1 MGLLPNPLRPREP
14 KLPLYQKVNSP
25 TKEHYS
31 DDDYS
36 TDEESDYEDELYSPE
51 SSSVGSSRHTSG
63 SANSGL
69 LMLPSHQKKPLPLR
83 RRIAKVYPYRMP
95 NKVTRYLFCTVITFI
110 IVMVLSLVRAS
121 QVENWKVA
129 NGKVD
134 NRPPPPPPAWEKFP
148 FMERYY
154 GGLKS
159 LVTLEELKP
168 EWPHV
173 KNEPEMLGEGND
185 WNKQNEIKSGKDSD
199 KDKDSEETDKATT
212 EEIEAE
218 AQGTKAP
225 KKETRDEPK
234 PKKDDST
241 DAKEDKSKDESQA
254 AKKKLPKSN
263 DWSGYANKTEE
274 TGMKECF
281 LDVDGKVRAPQLRYY
296 KGRPQGFPEHAIGSY
311 ETLDLPEDICFDR
324 YGRYGPYGFGYSS
337 RNGGLS
343 VGEHGQKEGS
353 DAVWEK
359 TPRVDYRQIDW
370 ADVQRRC
377 FKTNQA
383 RFKQLPEKTQ
393 TPHGFFAY
401 EPKPK
406 ALPSATLARRGVEGE
421 KPKTGKETPTSRIET
436 AKTEEAQPKLT
447 SSAEVKS
454 SVSKA
459 QESNAAES
467 KTVNSKTEATKAA
480 EVSKIEKSKSHEST
494 TEQSR
499 PQKTN
504 SDNTE
509 TESKDTEEDEEPET
523 PRIETPKASGDGLS
537 RTAVVVRCWDEYNW
551 REDDIAHLRS
561 LITELAVT
569 SGGRYDIHLLVQV
582 KNEAAHPVWADE
594 RIYQERIEESI
605 PEEFRG
611 LVTLWSE
618 TQMLALYQGIYDHFT
633 RGPDLPVHGVYRGLS
648 MAMQYFAH
656 KHPEYDY
663 FWQWEMDV
671 RYTGH
676 YYDLFS
682 KLENW
687 SKAQPR
693 KGLWERN
700 SRFYFP
706 SIHGSWED
714 FSQMSRVQSQ
724 MGVVGAD
731 NVWKGVPGFDG
742 KTPDHD
748 TKGHRTVWGPL
759 RPKDDDDWFEP
770 GNDPVAPTSYE
781 KDHYQWG
788 VGEEADYIALNPIFN
803 PDGTTWG
810 LKEDITGYNR
820 SEGLPPRRAN
830 IITTARMSRRLLTTM
845 HKMTAFKKQFA
856 FPEMWPATVALQ
868 HGYKAVSVPHP
879 IYVDRAWPPAYM
891 AQIFNNGR
899 DGTSGGSRTSIFGD
913 REHNMHGLSWFYNS
927 GFAPNMY
934 RRWLGLR
941 VNNDG
946 GEEFEVTEDK
956 SKKGKGVGNMRG
968 GEGRMCL
975 PPMLLHPVKD
985 VELPVEAP
993 ESEAEEGKAP
1003 QSDPGA

>member
-1 MGLLPNPLRPREP
+1 MGLLSNPLRLREP

-25 TKEHYS
+25 TKERYS

-36 TDEESDYEDELYSPE
+36 SSDEDDEPYSPG
-51 SSSVGSSRHTSG
+51 SSSAGSSRNTSG
-63 SANSGL
+63 SASSGL
-69 LMLPSHQKKPLPLR
+69 LMRPEHKKKPLPIG
-83 RRIAKVYPYRMP
+83 RRIARVYPYRLP
-95 NKVTRYLFCTVITFI
+95 TKVTRYLFCTVIGFI
-110 IVMVLSLVRAS
+110 IILILSLVRAS

-129 NGKVD
+129 NGKVES
-134 NRPPPPPPAWEKFP
+134 RPPPPPAWEKFP
-148 FMERYY
+148 FLERYY
-154 GGLKS
+154 AGLKA
-159 LVTLEELKP
+159 VVAPEELKP

-173 KNEPEMLGEGND
+173 KDEPSMLGDDND
-185 WNKQNEIKSGKDSD
+185 WNNQNEVKSDKESAEADKAITKEIEDEAQGKDEPEENAKAEDND
-199 KDKDSEETDKATT
+199 KEKRGLPESHGWNGYPGRSEETD
-212 EEIEAE
+212 I
-218 AQGTKAP
+218 Q
-225 KKETRDEPK
+225 
-234 PKKDDST
+234 
-241 DAKEDKSKDESQA
+241 
-254 AKKKLPKSN
+254 
-263 DWSGYANKTEE
+263 
-274 TGMKECF
+274 ECF
-281 LDVDGKVRAPQLRYY
+281 LDADGTVRVPQLRYY
-296 KGRPQGFPEHAIGSY
+296 NGRPQGFPEHAIGSY
-311 ETLDLPEDICFDR
+311 EVLNLPENICFDR

-353 DAVWEK
+353 DAVWAK
-359 TPRVDYRQIDW
+359 TPRVDFRQIDW

-377 FKTNQA
+377 FKANQA
-383 RFKQLPEKTQ
+383 RFNELPSKTR
-393 TPHGFFAY
+393 TPHGFFVY
-401 EPKPK
+401 EPKA
-406 ALPSATLARRGVEGE
+406 ALPSKSIVRRDVEGDKTKESRGTATPESNIAKTE
-421 KPKTGKETPTSRIET
+421 KPKTEQ
-436 AKTEEAQPKLT
+436 AKTTESKAEATKVDQPK
-447 SSAEVKS
+447 ADKS
-454 SVSKA
+454 NSEESKATESKA
-459 QESNAAES
+459 QEPKAEAS
-467 KTVNSKTEATKAA
+467 KSDEPKTKETDKPKAGNSEKIKTEKPA
-480 EVSKIEKSKSHEST
+480 ELKV
-494 TEQSR
+494 
-499 PQKTN
+499 
-504 SDNTE
+504 
-509 TESKDTEEDEEPET
+509 PEVKK
-523 PRIETPKASGDGLS
+523 E

-551 REDDIAHLRS
+551 REEDIVNLRS

-582 KNEAAHPVWADE
+582 KNEAAHPVWADQD
-594 RIYQERIEESI
+594 IYQERIEEAI

-618 TQMLALYQGIYDHFT
+618 TQMLALYQGVFDHWS

-648 MAMQYFAH
+648 MAMQYFAYM
-656 KHPEYDY
+656 HPEYDY

-687 SKAQPR
+687 SKEQPR

-706 SIHGSWED
+706 SVHGSWED
-714 FSQMSRVQSQ
+714 FSQMARVQSQ

-731 NVWKGVPGFDG
+731 NVWKKIPGMDG
-742 KTPDHD
+742 TSPDAD
-748 TKGHRTVWGPL
+748 TKGDRTVWGPL
-759 RPKDDDDWFEP
+759 RPKDDNDWFEP

-810 LKEDITGYNR
+810 LKDDITGYNR
-820 SEGLPPRRAN
+820 TNGFPPRRAN
-830 IITTARMSRRLLTTM
+830 IITTSRMSRRLLTTM

-879 IYVDRAWPPAYM
+879 VFVDRAWPTAYM
-891 AQIFNNGR
+891 AQVYNNGR
-899 DGTSGGSRTSIFGD
+899 DGASGGSRTSIFGD

-927 GFAPNMY
+927 GFAPNVY

-946 GEEFEVTEDK
+946 GEEFETTEDK

-985 VELPVEAP
+985 VDLPVEAP
-993 ESEAEEGKAP
+993 EADAEEGQTP

>member
-1 MGLLPNPLRPREP
+1 MGGLLKNPLRPREP

-25 TKEHYS
+25 NKERFS

-36 TDEESDYEDELYSPE
+36 SDEDSDYEDEPYSPE
-51 SSSVGSSRHTSG
+51 SSSAGSSRHTSG

-83 RRIAKVYPYRMP
+83 RRIAKVYPYRVP
-95 NKVTRYLFCTVITFI
+95 NKVTRYLFCTVISLI
-110 IVMVLSLVRAS
+110 IIMVLSLVRAS

-148 FMERYY
+148 FLERYY
-154 GGLKS
+154 GGLKT
-159 LVTLEELKP
+159 LVNFNELKP

-185 WNKQNEIKSGKDSD
+185 WNKQNEIKSGKNSD
-199 KDKDSEETDKATT
+199 KDKDKDSDETDKAAT

-225 KKETRDEPK
+225 KKETRDESK
-234 PKKDDST
+234 PKDDSA
-241 DAKEDKSKDESQA
+241 DKKEDKPKDDPKA
-254 AKKKLPKSN
+254 TKAKLPKSN
-263 DWSGYANKTEE
+263 DWSGYANKTKE
-274 TGMKECF
+274 TDMQECF
-281 LDVDGKVRAPQLRYY
+281 LDVDGKVRVPQLRYY
-296 KGRPQGFPEHAIGSY
+296 NGRPQGFPEHAVGSY
-311 ETLDLPEDICFDR
+311 EVLDLPEDICFDR

-343 VGEHGQKEGS
+343 VGEHGLKEGS
-353 DAVWEK
+353 DAVWEN
-359 TPRVDYRQIDW
+359 TPRVDYRHIDW

-383 RFKQLPEKTQ
+383 RFKEVPEKIQ
-393 TPHGFFAY
+393 TPHGFFAH

-406 ALPSATLARRGVEGE
+406 ARPSSTIMRRGVEDE
-421 KPKTGKETPTSRIET
+421 KSNAVKETPTSKVET
-436 AKTEEAQPKLT
+436 TKTEAAQTKQTT
-447 SSAEVKS
+447 SSEDIKS
-454 SVSKA
+454 NVSKVD
-459 QESNAAES
+459 ES
-467 KTVNSKTEATKAA
+467 KTVESKVNTSKAAATKVA
-480 EVSKIEKSKSHEST
+480 EVSKSETPKPKETITQKSQPEKSKV
-494 TEQSR
+494 
-499 PQKTN
+499 
-504 SDNTE
+504 D
-509 TESKDTEEDEEPET
+509 DEEELENDVPEV
-523 PRIETPKASGDGLS
+523 PKVESPKASGAGLS

-561 LITELAVT
+561 LITELAIN

-618 TQMLALYQGIYDHFT
+618 TQMLALYQGIYDHFS

-682 KLENW
+682 KVEGW

-706 SIHGSWED
+706 SIHGTWED

-731 NVWKGVPGFDG
+731 NVWKGVHGLDG
-742 KTPDHD
+742 KTPDQD

-788 VGEEADYIALNPIFN
+788 VGEEADYIALNPMFN

-810 LKEDITGYNR
+810 LKDDITGFNR

-830 IITTARMSRRLLTTM
+830 IITTSRMSRRLLTTM

-879 IYVDRAWPPAYM
+879 VYVDRTWPPAYM

-946 GEEFEVTEDK
+946 GEEFEGTEDQ

-993 ESEAEEGKAP
+993 KAEAEEGKAP

>member
-1 MGLLPNPLRPREP
+1 MGLLPNPLRSREP
-14 KLPLYQKVNSP
+14 QLPLYQKVNSP
-25 TKEHYS
+25 TKERYS

-36 TDEESDYEDELYSPE
+36 TDEEDDYEDEPYSPE
-51 SSSVGSSRHTSG
+51 SSSAGSSRHTSG
-63 SANSGL
+63 SASSGL

-83 RRIAKVYPYRMP
+83 RKIAKIYPYRMP
-95 NKVTRYLFCTVITFI
+95 NKVTRYLFCTFITFI
-110 IVMVLSLVRAS
+110 IVMVVTLVRAS

-134 NRPPPPPPAWEKFP
+134 NRPPPPPPAWEKFH

-159 LVTLEELKP
+159 LVTMEELKP

-185 WNKQNEIKSGKDSD
+185 WNKQNEIKSDKDSD
-199 KDKDSEETDKATT
+199 ETDKAAT
-212 EEIEAE
+212 EEIEAV
-218 AQGTKAP
+218 AQGTKSSKKTTRDEKP
-225 KKETRDEPK
+225 KDDTKKET
-234 PKKDDST
+234 KDD
-241 DAKEDKSKDESQA
+241 AAEKKEDKSKDDSEA
-254 AKKKLPKSN
+254 DKKKLPKSN
-263 DWSGYANKTEE
+263 DWSGYANKSEE
-274 TGMKECF
+274 PDMEECF
-281 LDVDGKVRAPQLRYY
+281 LDADGTVRVPQLRYY
-296 KGRPQGFPEHAIGSY
+296 NGRPQGFPEHAIGSY
-311 ETLDLPEDICFDR
+311 ETLNLPEDICFDR

-377 FKTNQA
+377 FKANQA
-383 RFKQLPEKTQ
+383 RFKELPSKVQ

-406 ALPSATLARRGVEGE
+406 ALPSSTLERRGAEEE
-421 KPKTGKETPTSRIET
+421 KPKTEKETSV
-436 AKTEEAQPKLT
+436 AKADEDKTKT
-447 SSAEVKS
+447 GDVKS

-459 QESNAAES
+459 EVTKAAES
-467 KTVNSKTEATKAA
+467 KTESSKAEPTKAAQVSKTEKKP
-480 EVSKIEKSKSHEST
+480 EESKVEESQP
-494 TEQSR
+494 ERSNAD
-499 PQKTN
+499 K
-504 SDNTE
+504 TE
-509 TESKDTEEDEEPET
+509 TKDTEKPTSDKVQN
-523 PRIETPKASGDGLS
+523 PKIQSSNAPDAGLS

-551 REDDIAHLRS
+551 REDDIVNLRS
-561 LITELAVT
+561 LIAELAVT

-594 RIYQERIEESI
+594 RIYQERIEEAI

-618 TQMLALYQGIYDHFT
+618 TQMLALYQGIYDHFS

-656 KHPEYDY
+656 KHTEYDY

-706 SIHGSWED
+706 SIHGTWED
-714 FSQMSRVQSQ
+714 FSQMARVQSQ

-731 NVWKGVPGFDG
+731 NVWKGMPGLEG
-742 KTPDHD
+742 KSPDAD
-748 TKGHRTVWGPL
+748 TKGQRTVWGPL

-781 KDHYQWG
+781 KDHYKWG

-810 LKEDITGYNR
+810 LKDDITGFNR

-868 HGYKAVSVPHP
+868 HGFKAVSVPHP
-879 IYVDRAWPPAYM
+879 VYVDRAWPEAYM
-891 AQIFNNGR
+891 AQVYNNGR
-899 DGTSGGSRTSIFGD
+899 DGSSGGSRTSIFGD

-946 GEEFEVTEDK
+946 GEEFEGTEDK

-993 ESEAEEGKAP
+993 KADAEEGKAP

>member
-14 KLPLYQKVNSP
+14 QLPLYQKVNSP
-25 TKEHYS
+25 TKERYS

-36 TDEESDYEDELYSPE
+36 TEDEDDYEDEPYSPE
-51 SSSVGSSRHTSG
+51 SSSAGSSRHTSG
-63 SANSGL
+63 SASSGL

-148 FMERYY
+148 FLERYY

-159 LVTLEELKP
+159 LVTFEELKP

-173 KNEPEMLGEGND
+173 KDEPEMLSEGND
-185 WNKQNEIKSGKDSD
+185 WSKQNEIKSD
-199 KDKDSEETDKATT
+199 KDTDETDRAAT
-212 EEIEAE
+212 EEIEAQ
-218 AQGTKAP
+218 AQGANPT
-225 KKETRDEPK
+225 KKEARDEVK
-234 PKKDDST
+234 PEDDVKAEAKGGAAEEKENKPQDDS
-241 DAKEDKSKDESQA
+241 KVN
-254 AKKKLPKSN
+254 KKKLPKSN
-263 DWSGYANKTEE
+263 DWSDYGNRSEE
-274 TGMKECF
+274 TGSKECF
-281 LDVDGKVRAPQLRYY
+281 LDADGTIRVPQLRYY
-296 KGRPQGFPEHAIGSY
+296 NGRPQGFPEHAIGSY
-311 ETLDLPEDICFDR
+311 ETLNLPENICFDR

-377 FKTNQA
+377 FKANQA
-383 RFKQLPEKTQ
+383 RFKELPSKIQ
-393 TPHGFFAY
+393 TPHGFFAH

-406 ALPSATLARRGVEGE
+406 PLPTSTLERRGAKEDKPEADKETAVSQVETS
-421 KPKTGKETPTSRIET
+421 KPKITQQFKS
-436 AKTEEAQPKLT
+436 EASQV
-447 SSAEVKS
+447 AY
-454 SVSKA
+454 SK
-459 QESNAAES
+459 
-467 KTVNSKTEATKAA
+467 VDDSKTEPTEASVSQSSESKPQELKA
-480 EVSKIEKSKSHEST
+480 EES
-494 TEQSR
+494 QSGK
-499 PQKTN
+499 PH
-504 SDNTE
+504 E
-509 TESKDTEEDEEPET
+509 TESKDSKEDEKNQEEKPGNSNNAS
-523 PRIETPKASGDGLS
+523 PKAAGSGVP

-551 REDDIAHLRS
+551 REDDIANLRS

-594 RIYQERIEESI
+594 RIYHERIEEAI

-676 YYDLFS
+676 YYDLFT

-687 SKAQPR
+687 SKSQPR

-714 FSQMSRVQSQ
+714 FSQMARVQSQ

-731 NVWKGVPGFDG
+731 NVWKGVPGLEG
-742 KTPDHD
+742 KSPDSD

-781 KDHYQWG
+781 KDHYKWG

-830 IITTARMSRRLLTTM
+830 IITTSRMSRRLLTTM

-868 HGYKAVSVPHP
+868 HGYKAVAVPHP
-879 IYVDRAWPPAYM
+879 VYVDRNWPTAYM
-891 AQIFNNGR
+891 AQVYNNGR
-899 DGTSGGSRTSIFGD
+899 DGASGGSRTSIFGD

-946 GEEFEVTEDK
+946 GEEFEGTEDK

-993 ESEAEEGKAP
+993 EADADAEAGKAP
-1003 QSDPGA
+1003 ESDPGA

>member
-14 KLPLYQKVNSP
+14 KLPLYQKVDSP
-25 TKEHYS
+25 NKERYS

-36 TDEESDYEDELYSPE
+36 SDEEDDYDDEPYSPG
-51 SSSVGSSRHTSG
+51 SSSPGSSRHTSG
-63 SANSGL
+63 SASGGL
-69 LMLPSHQKKPLPLR
+69 LMLPKHRKKPLPLR
-83 RRIAKVYPYRMP
+83 RRMAKFYPYRMP

-110 IVMVLSLVRAS
+110 IVMILSLVRAS

-134 NRPPPPPPAWEKFP
+134 NRPPPPPPAWEKFH
-148 FMERYY
+148 FLERYY
-154 GGLKS
+154 GGLKN
-159 LVTLEELKP
+159 LVALEDLKP
-168 EWPHV
+168 EWPYV
-173 KNEPEMLGEGND
+173 KDEPQMLGEGND
-185 WNKQNEIKSGKDSD
+185 WSKQNEIKSGKDNDRDSD
-199 KDKDSEETDKATT
+199 ETDKAAT

-218 AQGTKAP
+218 AQGTGAS
-225 KKETRDEPK
+225 KKGTRDESKSQDHVKEDAAEKKEEK
-234 PKKDDST
+234 PKDDS
-241 DAKEDKSKDESQA
+241 KA
-254 AKKKLPKSN
+254 AKKKLPKSHAWDN
-263 DWSGYANKTEE
+263 YSNKTEE
-274 TGMKECF
+274 IGIQECF
-281 LDVDGKVRAPQLRYY
+281 LDVDGTVRVPQLRYY
-296 KGRPQGFPEHAIGSY
+296 NGRPQGFPEHAIGSY
-311 ETLDLPEDICFDR
+311 EVLNLPEDICFDR

-359 TPRVDYRQIDW
+359 TPRVDFRQVDW

-377 FKTNQA
+377 FKANQA
-383 RFKQLPEKTQ
+383 RFVELPSKSQ
-393 TPHGFFAY
+393 TPHGFYVY

-406 ALPSATLARRGVEGE
+406 ISPSSALEPRGVDENEPQAEKETATTKVDAAKTGKSKAEKTHTEQPDSKEAKSQVSKAESKTESSNAEPTKAE
-421 KPKTGKETPTSRIET
+421 KPKTQESQDTD
-436 AKTEEAQPKLT
+436 EE
-447 SSAEVKS
+447 EVKPEKTKPES
-454 SVSKA
+454 PKA
-459 QESNAAES
+459 
-467 KTVNSKTEATKAA
+467 
-480 EVSKIEKSKSHEST
+480 
-494 TEQSR
+494 
-499 PQKTN
+499 
-504 SDNTE
+504 
-509 TESKDTEEDEEPET
+509 PET
-523 PRIETPKASGDGLS
+523 KMP
-537 RTAVVVRCWDEYNW
+537 RTAVVVRCWDEYHW
-551 REDDIAHLRS
+551 REEDIVNLRS
-561 LITELAVT
+561 LITELAIT

-594 RIYQERIEESI
+594 RIYYERIEESI

-618 TQMLALYQGIYDHFT
+618 TQMLSLYQGIYDHFT

-682 KLENW
+682 KLESW

-706 SIHGSWED
+706 SIHGTWED
-714 FSQMSRVQSQ
+714 FSQMARVQSQ
-724 MGVVGAD
+724 MGVVSAD
-731 NVWKGVPGFDG
+731 NIWKGVPGLDG
-742 KTPDHD
+742 KSPDAD
-748 TKGHRTVWGPL
+748 TKGDRTVWGPL

-810 LKEDITGYNR
+810 LKDDITGYNR
-820 SEGLPPRRAN
+820 TDGLPPRRAN
-830 IITTARMSRRLLTTM
+830 IITTSRMSRRLLTTM

-879 IYVDRAWPPAYM
+879 VYVDRAWPTAYM
-891 AQIFNNGR
+891 AQVFNNGR
-899 DGTSGGSRTSIFGD
+899 DGASGGSRTSIFGD

-927 GFAPNMY
+927 GFAPNVY

-946 GEEFEVTEDK
+946 GEEFEGTEDQ
-956 SKKGKGVGNMRG
+956 SKKGKGVSNMRG

-993 ESEAEEGKAP
+993 EADAEEAKAP

>member
-1 MGLLPNPLRPREP
+1 MGLLPNPLRAREP
-14 KLPLYQKVNSP
+14 QLPLYQKVNSP
-25 TKEHYS
+25 TKERYS

-36 TDEESDYEDELYSPE
+36 TDEEDDYEDEPYSPE
-51 SSSVGSSRHTSG
+51 SSSAGSSRHTSG
-63 SANSGL
+63 SASSGL

-83 RRIAKVYPYRMP
+83 RKIAKIYPYRMP
-95 NKVTRYLFCTVITFI
+95 NKVTRYLFCTFITFI
-110 IVMVLSLVRAS
+110 IVMVFTLVRAS

-134 NRPPPPPPAWEKFP
+134 NRPPPPPPAWEKFH

-159 LVTLEELKP
+159 LVTMEELKP

-185 WNKQNEIKSGKDSD
+185 WNKQNEIKSDKDSD
-199 KDKDSEETDKATT
+199 ETDKAAT
-212 EEIEAE
+212 EEIEAV
-218 AQGTKAP
+218 AQGTKSSKKTTRDEKP
-225 KKETRDEPK
+225 KDDTKKET
-234 PKKDDST
+234 KDD
-241 DAKEDKSKDESQA
+241 AAEEKEDKSKDDSEA
-254 AKKKLPKSN
+254 DKKKLPKSK
-263 DWSGYANKTEE
+263 DWSGYANKSEE
-274 TGMKECF
+274 SDMKECF
-281 LDVDGKVRAPQLRYY
+281 LDVDGTVRVPQLRYY
-296 KGRPQGFPEHAIGSY
+296 NGRPQGFPEHAIGSY
-311 ETLDLPEDICFDR
+311 ETLNLPEDICFDR

-353 DAVWEK
+353 EAVWEK

-383 RFKQLPEKTQ
+383 RFKELPSKVQ
-393 TPHGFFAY
+393 TPHGFFAH

-406 ALPSATLARRGVEGE
+406 ALPNSTLERRGAEEE
-421 KPKTGKETPTSRIET
+421 KHKTEKETSVAKADQAKT
-436 AKTEEAQPKLT
+436 KTEET
-447 SSAEVKS
+447 KS
-454 SVSKA
+454 VVSKV
-459 QESNAAES
+459 E
-467 KTVNSKTEATKAA
+467 VTKAA
-480 EVSKIEKSKSHEST
+480 EPTKAAQVSKAEKSKTEESQPEKSKSDKSEL
-494 TEQSR
+494 EDDKVEN
-499 PQKTN
+499 PK
-504 SDNTE
+504 
-509 TESKDTEEDEEPET
+509 TESSNAPD
-523 PRIETPKASGDGLS
+523 AGLS

-551 REDDIAHLRS
+551 REDDIANLRS
-561 LITELAVT
+561 LIAELAVT

-594 RIYQERIEESI
+594 RIYQERIEEAI

-618 TQMLALYQGIYDHFT
+618 TQMLALYQGIYDHFS

-706 SIHGSWED
+706 SIHGTWED
-714 FSQMSRVQSQ
+714 FSQMARVQSQ

-731 NVWKGVPGFDG
+731 NVWKGMPGLEG
-742 KTPDHD
+742 KSPDAD
-748 TKGHRTVWGPL
+748 TKGQRTVWGPL

-781 KDHYQWG
+781 KDHSKWG

-810 LKEDITGYNR
+810 LKDDITGFNR

-868 HGYKAVSVPHP
+868 HGFKAVSVPHP
-879 IYVDRAWPPAYM
+879 VYVDRAWPEAYM
-891 AQIFNNGR
+891 AQVYNNGR
-899 DGTSGGSRTSIFGD
+899 DGSSGGSRTSIFGD

-993 ESEAEEGKAP
+993 EADAEEGKAP

>member
-1 MGLLPNPLRPREP
+1 MGLLSNPLRPREP

-25 TKEHYS
+25 TKERYS

-36 TDEESDYEDELYSPE
+36 TDEEDDYDDEPYSPE
-51 SSSVGSSRHTSG
+51 SSSAGSSRHTSG

-69 LMLPSHQKKPLPLR
+69 LMLPSHKKKPIPLR
-83 RRIAKVYPYRMP
+83 RRLYPYRVP

-134 NRPPPPPPAWEKFP
+134 NRPPPPPPAWEKFH
-148 FMERYY
+148 FLERYY
-154 GGLKS
+154 GGLKN
-159 LVTLEELKP
+159 LVTMEELKP

-173 KNEPEMLGEGND
+173 KDEPEMLSEGND
-185 WNKQNEIKSGKDSD
+185 WNKQNEIKSDNDSD
-199 KDKDSEETDKATT
+199 ETDKAAT

-218 AQGTKAP
+218 AQGTKSP

-234 PKKDDST
+234 PTDDAKEEKKE
-241 DAKEDKSKDESQA
+241 DATKEKEDKSKDDSKA

-263 DWSGYANKTEE
+263 DWSGYANRSEE
-274 TGMKECF
+274 TGVQECF
-281 LDVDGKVRAPQLRYY
+281 LDADGTVRVPQLRYY
-296 KGRPQGFPEHAIGSY
+296 NGRPQGFPEHAIGSY
-311 ETLDLPEDICFDR
+311 ETLNLPEDICFDR

-370 ADVQRRC
+370 SDVQRRC
-377 FKTNQA
+377 FKANQA
-383 RFKQLPEKTQ
+383 RFKELPSKTK

-406 ALPSATLARRGVEGE
+406 VSPSSTLERRGADEVKSKNEKETAAPKSDAAKTE
-421 KPKTGKETPTSRIET
+421 KPKTEETQVKQSESEEIKSR
-436 AKTEEAQPKLT
+436 
-447 SSAEVKS
+447 
-454 SVSKA
+454 VSKA
-459 QESNAAES
+459 AEP
-467 KTVNSKTEATKAA
+467 KTEASKAEPTKAKESETEKA
-480 EVSKIEKSKSHEST
+480 KPEESKAKETQPAKSKSDEAKPEST
-494 TEQSR
+494 EKPKSNNAEK
-499 PQKTN
+499 PK
-504 SDNTE
+504 
-509 TESKDTEEDEEPET
+509 TESPKVPEPG
-523 PRIETPKASGDGLS
+523 IA

-551 REDDIAHLRS
+551 REDDIANLRS

-594 RIYQERIEESI
+594 NIYQERIEEAI

-656 KHPEYDY
+656 MHPEYDY

-714 FSQMSRVQSQ
+714 FSQMARVQSQ

-731 NVWKGVPGFDG
+731 NVWKGVPGLDG
-742 KTPDHD
+742 KSPDSD
-748 TKGHRTVWGPL
+748 TKGDRTVWGPL

-781 KDHYQWG
+781 KDHYTWG

-810 LKEDITGYNR
+810 LKEDITGFNR
-820 SEGLPPRRAN
+820 SDGLPPRRAN
-830 IITTARMSRRLLTTM
+830 IITTSRMSRRLLTTM

-868 HGYKAVSVPHP
+868 HGFKAVAVPHP
-879 IYVDRAWPPAYM
+879 VYVDRAWPTHYM
-891 AQIFNNGR
+891 AQVYNNGR
-899 DGTSGGSRTSIFGD
+899 DGASGGSRTSIFGD

-927 GFAPNMY
+927 GFAPNFY

-946 GEEFEVTEDK
+946 GEEFEGTEDK

-993 ESEAEEGKAP
+993 EADAEEGKAP